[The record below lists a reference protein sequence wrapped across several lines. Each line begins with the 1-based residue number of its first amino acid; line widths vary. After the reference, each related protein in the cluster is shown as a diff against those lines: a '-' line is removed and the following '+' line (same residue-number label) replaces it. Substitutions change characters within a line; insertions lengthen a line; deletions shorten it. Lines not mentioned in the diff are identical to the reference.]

1 MDLPT
6 YARKAASSMSQETV
20 RNTRVLSRENILTIY
35 LPAATLALGNGIATP
50 ALPVYAKSFEVSF
63 GVASQVFVA
72 QLLGGLAASI
82 PTGFLIDRFG
92 RRNIILVGPALVA
105 LSSLLT
111 AFAGSFPELLAYRF
125 LGGWA
130 QQMWMLGR
138 LAMIADTGGDR
149 QRGRQITGMLGM
161 DTTGRLI
168 GPSVGGF
175 LAGFWDI
182 RAPFIAH
189 AILSLVS
196 IIPSL
201 QMKESAPGRRT
212 SAEPQPASGAAR
224 NATLAALLT
233 YPVLI
238 FFFAQLLA
246 SVTRGTLFSGAVN
259 LYPVYAYD
267 LGPEALGVI
276 TTMAGAVGIPIV
288 FSTGAIMD
296 RFGRKKTV
304 VPGFALLSLALG
316 FIAFT
321 AYARLPLETYVVAF
335 ICMQAAQNITSG
347 NMQVIG
353 SDIAPA
359 HVRGK
364 FFGVWRL
371 IGEVGQVSSPVAYA
385 FLAETSGYWTAFLF
399 LGATA
404 LGTALVLGTQ
414 VKEPLKRSTVE
425 SGTAPQPEPAR

>member
-1 MDLPT
+1 
-6 YARKAASSMSQETV
+6 MSQDTGK
-20 RNTRVLSRENILTIY
+20 NTRVLSRDNILTIY
-35 LPAATLALGNGIATP
+35 LPAAALALGTGIATP
-50 ALPVYAKSFEVSF
+50 ALPVYAKSFDVSF
-63 GVASQVFVA
+63 GVASQIFVA
-72 QLLGGLAASI
+72 QLLGGLVATV

-92 RRNIILVGPALVA
+92 RRNIILLGPVLVA
-105 LSSLLT
+105 LSSVLT
-111 AFAGSFPELLAYRF
+111 AYAGSFGALLAFRF
-125 LGGWA
+125 LAGWA

-168 GPSVGGF
+168 GPAAGGLLAATWGIQAPF
-175 LAGFWDI
+175 LA
-182 RAPFIAH
+182 H
-189 AILSLVS
+189 AALSLASV
-196 IIPSL
+196 IPSL
-201 QMKESAPGRRT
+201 RIQESAPERRAVQEHR
-212 SAEPQPASGAAR
+212 SPAEGGWWKS
-224 NATLAALLT
+224 ATLAALLT

-246 SVTRGTLFSGAVN
+246 SLTRGTLFSGTVN

-267 LGPEALGVI
+267 VGPETLGWI

-304 VPGFALLSLALG
+304 VPGFALLALTLG
-316 FIAFT
+316 FISFT
-321 AYARLPLETYVVAF
+321 AFAELSLEMYVVGF
-335 ICMQAAQNITSG
+335 IAMQAAQNITSG

-359 HVRGK
+359 RARGK

-371 IGEVGQVSSPVAYA
+371 IGEIGQVGSPVAYA
-385 FLAETSGYWTAFLF
+385 FLAERSGYWTAFLF
-399 LGATA
+399 LATTA
-404 LGTALVLGTQ
+404 AGTALVLATQ
-414 VKEPLKRSTVE
+414 VKEPLRRAEAETGASE
-425 SGTAPQPEPAR
+425 AAMGEGSASQPEPART

>member
-1 MDLPT
+1 
-6 YARKAASSMSQETV
+6 MSGEPAK
-20 RNTRVLSRENILTIY
+20 NTRVLSRENLLTIY
-35 LPAATLALGNGIATP
+35 LPAATLALGNGIVTP
-50 ALPVYAKSFEVSF
+50 VLPVFAKSFDVSF
-63 GVASQVFVA
+63 GVASEMFVA
-72 QLLGGLAASI
+72 QLLGGLAATI

-92 RRNIILVGPALVA
+92 RRRIILLGPVLVA

-111 AFAGSFPELLAYRF
+111 AYAHTFPELLVYRF
-125 LGGWA
+125 IAGWA
-130 QQMWMLGR
+130 TQMWMLGR

-168 GPSVGGF
+168 GPAAGGL
-175 LAGFWDI
+175 LAGMWDI

-189 AILSLVS
+189 AVLSLAS

-201 QMKESAPGRRT
+201 QMQESAPGLRRGAAGVPRSEGGGWRT
-212 SAEPQPASGAAR
+212 S
-224 NATLAALLT
+224 TLGALLT
-233 YPVLI
+233 YSVLI

-246 SVTRGTLFSGAVN
+246 SLTRGTLFSGTVN

-267 LGPEALGVI
+267 VGPETLGWI
-276 TTMAGAVGIPIV
+276 TTIAGAVGIPIV

-304 VPGFALLSLALG
+304 VPGFALLGLTLG

-321 AYARLPLETYVVAF
+321 AYAGLPLETYVIGF
-335 ICMQAAQNITSG
+335 IAMQAAQSVTSG

-359 HVRGK
+359 HARGK

-371 IGEVGQVSSPVAYA
+371 IGEIGQVGSPVAYA
-385 FLAETSGYWTAFLF
+385 FLAENSGYGTAFLF
-399 LGATA
+399 LTATA
-404 LGTALVLGTQ
+404 LSTALVLATQ
-414 VKEPLKRSTVE
+414 VKEPLRAAPVE
-425 SGTAPQPEPAR
+425 TGEVPQAEPARTAG

>member
-1 MDLPT
+1 
-6 YARKAASSMSQETV
+6 MSQETAT
-20 RNTRVLSRENILTIY
+20 NTRVLSRENLLTLY
-35 LPAATLALGNGIATP
+35 LPAATLALGAGIATP
-50 ALPVYAKSFEVSF
+50 ALPVFAKSFDVSF

-92 RRNIILVGPALVA
+92 RRKIILAGPVLVA
-105 LSSLLT
+105 LSSVLT

-168 GPSVGGF
+168 GPAVGGF
-175 LAGFWDI
+175 LAGLWDI

-189 AILSLVS
+189 AVLSLVS

-201 QMKESAPGRRT
+201 QMKESAPTAGRQ
-212 SAEPQPASGAAR
+212 SSPSQPTGGATR

-238 FFFAQLLA
+238 FFFAQFLA
-246 SVTRGTLFSGAVN
+246 SVTRGTLFSGAMN

-267 LGPEALGVI
+267 LGPEALGLI

-304 VPGFALLSLALG
+304 VPGFVLLALTLG
-316 FIAFT
+316 FTAFT
-321 AYARLPLETYVVAF
+321 AYAGLPLETYVVAF
-335 ICMQAAQNITSG
+335 ICVTAAQNITSG

-371 IGEVGQVSSPVAYA
+371 ISEIGQVLSPVAYA
-385 FLAETSGYWTAFLF
+385 LLAETTGYWTAFLF

-414 VKEPLKRSTVE
+414 VKEPLRKPEVE
-425 SGTAPQPEPAR
+425 TETAPQAEPAR